1 MNLTKN
7 LIFLLYTCSH
17 FLYTSDVQARSIE
30 FNRLKLEFNHFVD
43 FSQCP
48 RKDDEV
54 YAGELLL
61 GMKYSSGDLPISQT
75 DLESLSSVSLASES
89 GEGAGHL
96 QVHVVEGAGIVDEE
110 THKPF
115 NTICKW

>member
-1 MNLTKN
+1 MFRSVNQCRCLCYVFE
-7 LIFLLYTCSH
+7 LWVFIDYTWVYS
-17 FLYTSDVQARSIE
+17 LDI
-30 FNRLKLEFNHFVD
+30 

-61 GMKYSSGDLPISQT
+61 GMKYSSGDPPISQT
-75 DLESLSSVSLASES
+75 DLESLSSVSLASEG
-89 GEGAGHL
+89 GEGVGHL
-96 QVHVVEGAGIVDEE
+96 QVHIVEGAGIVDEE